1 MCYLLYTVK
10 SWQGK
15 LICIIFQQDEQ
26 LLTLD
31 LKILVSG
38 LLLLLGY
45 NVIIEAIIYFVFH
58 K

>member
-10 SWQGK
+10 SLQGK

-45 NVIIEAIIYFVFH
+45 NVIIKAIIYFVFH